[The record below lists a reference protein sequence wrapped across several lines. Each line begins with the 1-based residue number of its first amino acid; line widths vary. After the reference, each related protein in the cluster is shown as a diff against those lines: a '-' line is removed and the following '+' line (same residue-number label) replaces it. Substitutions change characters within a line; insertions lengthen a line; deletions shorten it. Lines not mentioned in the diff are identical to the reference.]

1 MNGVSEVFSTILLT
15 SIFLALVFIL
25 LPFSYYTIMGSVAK
39 TEYEYVKHGFYSIAA
54 YFPMIA
60 TGGEYSIDFPS
71 QYTSRGYI
79 EIGRIDIYL
88 NSSSQPTLSFSCTA
102 LTQGANVGGA
112 PRGLLYGVDTH
123 IVNDSRMIPRIYEYR
138 DGNGLMII
146 TLDTCRLLLDV
157 NTIPTGNYSG
167 YYYILTYYNLTINFR
182 GSGSL
187 RIEPVRTYTAYSN
200 IGGNLWNITIVVSD
214 YILGKSSSYNVIDLV
229 KTGFG
234 KEYAGI
240 PFSLTIVVEELVVEV

>member
-1 MNGVSEVFSTILLT
+1 MNGVSEVFSTILLA

-25 LPFSYYTIMGSVAK
+25 LPFSYYTVMGGVAK
-39 TEYEYVKHGFYSIAA
+39 TEYEYVKHGFYSIATN
-54 YFPMIA
+54 FPVIT
-60 TGGEYSIDFPS
+60 TGGSYSIDFPS

-79 EIGRIDIYL
+79 NAGRIDIYL
-88 NSSSQPTLSFSCTA
+88 NSSSQPVLSFPCMA
-102 LTQGANVGGA
+102 LTQGASVGGA
-112 PRGLLYGVDTH
+112 PRGLLYGVDTY
-123 IVNDSRMIPRIYEYR
+123 IVNDSRIIPRIYEYR
-138 DGNGLMII
+138 DSSGLMIV

-167 YYYILTYYNLTINFR
+167 YYYILTYYNLTISFR
-182 GSGSL
+182 GTGSL
-187 RIEPVRTYTAYSN
+187 RIEPTGVYTKYSN

-214 YILGKSSSYNVIDLV
+214 YILGKSFSYSVIDLV

-240 PFSLTIVVEELVVEV
+240 PFSLTVVVEELAVEV